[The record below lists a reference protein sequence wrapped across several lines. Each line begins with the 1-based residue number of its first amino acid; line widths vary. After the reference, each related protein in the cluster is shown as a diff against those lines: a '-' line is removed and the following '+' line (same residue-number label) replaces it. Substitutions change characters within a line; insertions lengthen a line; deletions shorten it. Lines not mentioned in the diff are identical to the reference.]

1 MSSLHAPL
9 LVSEPQSVMA
19 YACAG
24 HRAGLSLIVLVAII
38 WVAASQLIE
47 TIFKDQSFDHPYFL
61 TYFNTCG
68 FSFWLLASTC
78 RRRRRDAFVEQ
89 AGEGDSEAPEGGR
102 WRKYGKIALVI
113 SPAWLL
119 ANYLFNLSLDST
131 SVASNS
137 MFSTTS
143 NLWTMIF
150 SCCFLGERMNPLH
163 VAAVAL
169 TMGGAALVATSDA
182 KASESSGDDNNTYLG
197 DSLALTSAFVY
208 GAYTV
213 MLKHY
218 VPEKEE
224 GLAMPTLF
232 GFIGL
237 FVMLGGWPIM
247 VLLHLLGWEAFALPS
262 RPVWGSL
269 VVNALVGTNLSDVL
283 WAYAVQLTTPLTAT
297 LGLSLTV
304 PFGMIS
310 DVLLRGKEF
319 DAQYICGSMLVLLG
333 FFLVSVA
340 QQVWSRLWIT
350 EESSCSDSEDE

>member
-1 MSSLHAPL
+1 MRAPILFAYLEHAASCSLIPL
-9 LVSEPQSVMA
+9 LCQ
-19 YACAG
+19 
-24 HRAGLSLIVLVAII
+24 GLSLIVLVAII
-38 WVAASQLIE
+38 WVAASQLID
-47 TIFKDQSFDHPYFL
+47 TIFEDQSFDHPYFL

-78 RRRRRDAFVEQ
+78 RRRRSDAFVEQ
-89 AGEGDSEAPEGGR
+89 AVEGDSEAAEGPR
-102 WRKYGKIALVI
+102 WKKYGKIALII

-131 SVASNS
+131 SVA
-137 MFSTTS
+137 MVR
-143 NLWTMIF
+143 
-150 SCCFLGERMNPLH
+150 ENPNVKTGKQPRL
-163 VAAVAL
+163 AARI
-169 TMGGAALVATSDA
+169 GSALVATSDA

-197 DSLALTSAFVY
+197 DSLALTSALVY

-224 GLAMPTLF
+224 ALAMPTLF
-232 GFIGL
+232 GFIGVL
-237 FVMLGGWPIM
+237 VMLGGWPIM

-269 VVNALVGTNLSDVL
+269 VANALIGTNLSDVL
-283 WAYAVQLTTPLTAT
+283 WACAVQLTTPLTAT

-304 PFGMIS
+304 RLVAGGY
-310 DVLLRGKEF
+310 REF
-319 DAQYICGSMLVLLG
+319 DTQYICGSLLVLLG

-350 EESSCSDSEDE
+350 REESSCSDSEDE